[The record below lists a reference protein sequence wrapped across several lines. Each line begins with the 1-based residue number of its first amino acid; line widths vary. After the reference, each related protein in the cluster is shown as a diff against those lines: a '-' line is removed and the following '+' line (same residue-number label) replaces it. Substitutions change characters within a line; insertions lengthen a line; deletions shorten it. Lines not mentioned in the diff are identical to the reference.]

1 MLTFLLVLIPWI
13 GLALFLLPKA
23 WVKAG
28 AVVLALVEVLLF
40 ARALLAPVG
49 KSLATVDWNWIPSLG
64 VHFHLSLD
72 GLSLFLVGLATVITL
87 AAVLTSCRDR
97 GAAYFF
103 WLLLAESTAIGVF
116 TALDLVTFYVFWE
129 VVLVPVFFLLGGW
142 AVGPARRTAL
152 KWLIMNLFGS
162 LFMLIGVVA
171 MGVVHAQETGHLT
184 FQLASLAHT
193 TLVPAV
199 APWVFLSF
207 LVAFIIKAPL
217 WPLHGWMPPAY
228 SDAPAPVTAV
238 ISGVLSKLGVFAMVR
253 ILVPLF
259 HVEMAQA
266 EPWLMALAA
275 VGLVYG
281 AELALRQKDVKMVA
295 AYGSLSHMAM
305 MALGIFT
312 LTQAGLVGATFYM
325 VAHGVMLGGLFL
337 ILGWYEERTGSR
349 ELRTLAGLNQAV
361 PKLTVW
367 FQIFALAT
375 LGLPGLPGFAGEYM
389 IFQGLIQSNVTVA
402 VVAGVILV
410 VAAWYMLR
418 LFQGAMQG
426 PRATGRA
433 PGDLTTPQ
441 VGLIGALGVL
451 VLVLGIWPAGV
462 TSHLPRLAPAGV
474 HQAAQ
479 AAPRK
484 GGERA

>member
-1 MLTFLLVLIPWI
+1 MLAFGLVLIPWI
-13 GLALFLLPKA
+13 GLGLFLLPKG

-28 AVVLALVEVLLF
+28 AVVLAGVEVLLF
-40 ARALLAPVG
+40 ARALLAPMPS
-49 KSLATVDWNWIPSLG
+49 SLAVVNWNWIPSLG

-72 GLSLFLVGLATVITL
+72 GLALFLVGLASVVTL
-87 AAVLTSCRDR
+87 AAVLASPNKQ
-97 GAAYFF
+97 GPAYYF
-103 WLLLAESTAIGVF
+103 WILLAESTAIGVF
-116 TALDLVTFYVFWE
+116 TALDLVAFYVFWE

-142 AVGPARRTAL
+142 AAGPARRTAL

-193 TLVPAV
+193 TLVPQV

-253 ILVPLF
+253 VLVPLF
-259 HVEMAQA
+259 HAEMAQA

-337 ILGWYEERTGSR
+337 LLGWYEERTGSR
-349 ELRTLAGLNQAV
+349 ALTMLGGLNQSV
-361 PKLTVW
+361 PKLTAW

-375 LGLPGLPGFAGEYM
+375 LGLPGLAGFAGEYM
-389 IFQGLIQSNVTVA
+389 IFQGLIQNNITVA
-402 VVAGVILV
+402 AVAGVILV
-410 VAAWYMLR
+410 LAAWYMLR

-426 PRATGRA
+426 PRATGRSPA
-433 PGDLTTPQ
+433 DLTTAQ
-441 VGLIGALGVL
+441 VGLIGALGLL
-451 VLVLGIWPAGV
+451 VVVLGIWPAGV
-462 TSHLPRLAPAGV
+462 TSHLPVLAPPAT
-474 HQAAQ
+474 HALAH
-479 AAPRK
+479 ASHRK
-484 GGERA
+484 GGEPA

>member
-1 MLTFLLVLIPWI
+1 MLAFLLVLVPWV
-13 GLALFLLPKA
+13 GLALFLLPRT
-23 WVKAG
+23 WVKPG
-28 AVVLALVEVLLF
+28 AVVIALVEVLLF
-40 ARALLAPVG
+40 ARALLAPMNA
-49 KSLATVDWNWIPSLG
+49 ATRTVNWNWIPTLG

-72 GLSLFLVGLATVITL
+72 GLALFLVGLATVIT
-87 AAVLTSCRDR
+87 AAAMMASS
-97 GAAYFF
+97 AKQSPAYYL
-103 WLLLAESTAIGVF
+103 WLLIAESTAIGVF

-142 AVGPARRTAL
+142 AAGPARSTAL

-162 LFMLIGVVA
+162 LFLLIGIIA
-171 MGVVHAQETGHLT
+171 LGVVHAQETGHLT
-184 FQLASLAHT
+184 FQLAQLVHT
-193 TLVPAV
+193 TLAPQV
-199 APWVFLSF
+199 APWVFLAF

-228 SDAPAPVTAV
+228 RDAPAPVTAV

-253 ILVPLF
+253 FLVPLF
-259 HVEMAQA
+259 HVEMSQA

-325 VAHGVMLGGLFL
+325 VAHGLMLGGVFL
-337 ILGWYEERTGSR
+337 ILGWYEERTGGR
-349 ELRTLAGLNQAV
+349 ELKTLGGLNQSI
-361 PKLTVW
+361 PRLTVW

-426 PRATGRA
+426 PKATGTPPR
-433 PGDLTTPQ
+433 DLSVSQ
-441 VGLIGALGVL
+441 VGLIGALGLL

-462 TSHLPRLAPAGV
+462 TSHLPTLVHPSSQVLASV
-474 HQAAQ
+474 H
-479 AAPRK
+479 RVK
-484 GGERA
+484 GGEPA

>member
-1 MLTFLLVLIPWI
+1 MLAFFLVLVPWL
-13 GLALFLLPKA
+13 GLVLFLLPRT
-23 WVKAG
+23 WVKPT
-28 AVVLALVEVLLF
+28 AVGIGLVEVALF
-40 ARALLAPVG
+40 ARALLAPM
-49 KSLATVDWNWIPSLG
+49 SAATRTVNWNWIPSIG

-72 GLSLFLVGLATVITL
+72 GLSLFLVGLATVVTAAAML
-87 AAVLTSCRDR
+87 ASSSRQ
-97 GAAYFF
+97 GPAYYL
-103 WLLLAESTAIGVF
+103 WILIAESAAIGVF

-142 AVGPARRTAL
+142 AVGPARATAM

-162 LFMLIGVVA
+162 LFMLIGVIAV
-171 MGVVHAQETGHLT
+171 GVVHAQESGHLT
-184 FQLASLAHT
+184 FQLSALAHT
-193 TLVPAV
+193 VLVPAV
-199 APWVFLSF
+199 APWVFLAF
-207 LVAFIIKAPL
+207 LVSFVIKAPL

-253 ILVPLF
+253 VLVPLF
-259 HVEMAQA
+259 HLEMSQA

-281 AELALRQKDVKMVA
+281 AELALRQKDIKMVA

-325 VAHGVMLGGLFL
+325 VAHGVMLGGVFL
-337 ILGWYEERTGSR
+337 LLGWYEDRVESR
-349 ELRTLAGLNQAV
+349 ALSTLGGLTHAM
-361 PKLTVW
+361 PRLSAW

-375 LGLPGLPGFAGEYM
+375 LGLPGLAGFAGEFM

-402 VVAGVILV
+402 ALAGLVLV

-426 PRATGRA
+426 PRVAPERA
-433 PGDLTTPQ
+433 RDLSAPQ
-441 VGLIGALGVL
+441 VGLIGALGL
-451 VLVLGIWPAGV
+451 MVLVLGIWPAGV
-462 TSHLPRLAPAGV
+462 TSHLPRFVGPTAHTV
-474 HQAAQ
+474 SHVVR
-479 AAPRK
+479 RK
-484 GGERA
+484 GGAPV